1 MVRAWQLSRPLRALA
16 VDLERAPGAQ
26 GLTDLGWRDVVADE
40 TGLVD
45 VARTHPRSGEPDL
58 VYARTV
64 LRSDRPR
71 TMRLQIGYSDAV
83 SVFLDG
89 RPCFSA
95 SSGYGTRDSSFLGIV
110 GLNDTVHLPLG
121 AGDHE
126 LVLAVAELSGGWG
139 FMARDADAAF
149 AAPGVE
155 KAWETPRDMRFPE
168 SAAWDPGSRAI
179 YVSGYDAFHRSRGEG
194 QQVVSRISAD
204 GRVEKI
210 DWLTGLRNPTGLA
223 VSGGRLFVV
232 EPTAIAEIDI
242 ARAQVVGRR
251 EVPGAV
257 MLNDIAVDAG
267 GVAYVSDSVNG
278 VLYRLSGASVEE
290 WLRGPEVDR
299 PNGVCLLGKRL
310 VWGNNGDGTLRAA
323 DLATKATSVLA
334 DLGGG
339 LIDGIEPGRDGSLLV
354 SHNEGRLYLVSP
366 SGEVRRLLDTT
377 GPEQNLADF
386 DYVPELDLVVCP
398 GWIRGNLVAYRLDA
412 SRPW

>member
-1 MVRAWQLSRPLRALA
+1 MAGGMGTAEGAAFFSNFSFRADDTLRFDPPPRRDPVPGMVRAWQLSRPLRALA

-40 TGLVD
+40 TN
-45 VARTHPRSGEPDL
+45 AAPD
-58 VYARTV
+58 
-64 LRSDRPR
+64 
-71 TMRLQIGYSDAV
+71 RLQ
-83 SVFLDG
+83 
-89 RPCFSA
+89 R
-95 SSGYGTRDSSFLGIV
+95 
-110 GLNDTVHLPLG
+110 
-121 AGDHE
+121 
-126 LVLAVAELSGGWG
+126 
-139 FMARDADAAF
+139 
-149 AAPGVE
+149 
-155 KAWETPRDMRFPE
+155 
-168 SAAWDPGSRAI
+168 
-179 YVSGYDAFHRSRGEG
+179 RGE
-194 QQVVSRISAD
+194 R
-204 GRVEKI
+204 
-210 DWLTGLRNPTGLA
+210 
-223 VSGGRLFVV
+223 
-232 EPTAIAEIDI
+232 
-242 ARAQVVGRR
+242 
-251 EVPGAV
+251 
-257 MLNDIAVDAG
+257 DAG
-267 GVAYVSDSVNG
+267 GVAYVSDSVKG